1 MLYTQP
7 AGLYEIKPI
16 YDYAQKYI
24 FMQHYIHKYKE
35 NESVQF

>member
-1 MLYTQP
+1 MKL
-7 AGLYEIKPI
+7 KPI
-16 YDYAQKYI
+16 YDYAQKGTF